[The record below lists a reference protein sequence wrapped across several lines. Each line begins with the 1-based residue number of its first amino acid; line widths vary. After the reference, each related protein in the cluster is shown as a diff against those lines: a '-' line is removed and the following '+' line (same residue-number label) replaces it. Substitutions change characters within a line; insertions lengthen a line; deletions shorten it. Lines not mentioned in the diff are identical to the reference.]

1 MLKEQI
7 KQLFQKNSTKNS
19 KKKMETAVVF
29 IIILII
35 TIIAINVIWNDKEK
49 IPKDDTNYAKT
60 LANVENST
68 LKQEENIQTN
78 TLESNLEHILSEI
91 DGVGKVKVLVTYSQS
106 SQTVAMYNENS
117 KNSSIEEKDSG
128 GGTRIT
134 QETDT
139 KKDIIYQE
147 ENGKK
152 VPITQTVI
160 NPKVEGA
167 IVTAQGAS
175 DANVKN
181 NIIQAV
187 EAVTGVATHKIQVF
201 EMKKEEG
208 GK

>member
-7 KQLFQKNSTKNS
+7 KQLFDKNSTKDG
-19 KKKMETAVVF
+19 KKKIETVVVF

-60 LANVENST
+60 LA
-68 LKQEENIQTN
+68 KEEELTSKGKDSKTD
-78 TLESNLEHILSEI
+78 TLETNLESILSKI

-139 KKDIIYQE
+139 KKDIIYKE

-152 VPITQTVI
+152 VPITQTII

-201 EMKKEEG
+201 EMRKDEG

>member
-68 LKQEENIQTN
+68 LKQEENTQTN

>member
-7 KQLFQKNSTKNS
+7 KQLFSKENTKDN
-19 KKKMETAVVF
+19 KKKMETLVAF
-29 IIILII
+29 IIILIV
-35 TIIAINVIWNDKEK
+35 TIIAINVIWSDKEET
-49 IPKDDTNYAKT
+49 PKDDTNYAKT
-60 LANVENST
+60 LADLETSNQ
-68 LKQEENIQTN
+68 KQEDSTQTN
-78 TLESNLEHILSEI
+78 TLETNLENILSKIE
-91 DGVGKVKVLVTYSQS
+91 GVGKVKVLVTYSQS
-106 SQTVAMYNENS
+106 SQTIAMYNENS

-139 KKDIIYQE
+139 KKDIIYKE

-167 IVTAQGAS
+167 IVTAQGAENP
-175 DANVKN
+175 NVKN

-187 EAVTGVATHKIQVF
+187 EAVTGIATHKIQVF
-201 EMKKEEG
+201 EMKKD
-208 GK
+208 

>member
-7 KQLFQKNSTKNS
+7 KQLFSKENTKDN
-19 KKKMETAVVF
+19 KKKMETLVAF
-29 IIILII
+29 IIILIV
-35 TIIAINVIWNDKEK
+35 TIIAINVIWSDKEET
-49 IPKDDTNYAKT
+49 PKDDTNYAKT
-60 LANVENST
+60 LADLETSNQ
-68 LKQEENIQTN
+68 KQEDSTQIN
-78 TLESNLEHILSEI
+78 TLETNLENILSKIE
-91 DGVGKVKVLVTYSQS
+91 GVGKVKVLVTYSQS
-106 SQTVAMYNENS
+106 SQTIAMYNENS

-139 KKDIIYQE
+139 KKDIIYKE

-167 IVTAQGAS
+167 IVTAQGAENP
-175 DANVKN
+175 NVKN

-187 EAVTGVATHKIQVF
+187 EAVTGIATHKIQVF
-201 EMKKEEG
+201 EMKKD
-208 GK
+208 

>member
-7 KQLFQKNSTKNS
+7 KQLFDKNSTKDG
-19 KKKMETAVVF
+19 KKKIETVVVF

-49 IPKDDTNYAKT
+49 TPKDDTNYAKT
-60 LANVENST
+60 LA
-68 LKQEENIQTN
+68 KEEELTSKGEDSKTD
-78 TLESNLEHILSEI
+78 TLETNLESILSKI

-139 KKDIIYQE
+139 KKDIIYKE

-152 VPITQTVI
+152 VPITQTII

-201 EMKKEEG
+201 EMRKDEG